1 MIRVEALGGLR
12 ILVNGE
18 ESVPLAKQRLK
29 SALLV
34 YLAVERSCM
43 REALIGTFWPDRE
56 PERARHV
63 LSQTVYELRKMLGEE
78 WLTIAG
84 ARLTVSERVTT
95 DVAEFGEA
103 VEQGDLEK
111 ALRLYKGA
119 FLQGCYLAETK
130 DFEEWSDRRNQ
141 RKTKLLRRAL
151 KETCEL
157 PEVPA
162 WNDVAIDV
170 ARKFAERDPADD
182 EVQHALIQLL
192 VRAGRRTDA
201 LRQFEKYESALAE
214 DELEPLEHTRQLI
227 ATIRDATEAVEP
239 VALTPFTAPS
249 PPAVPSLERPSP
261 PAPGGVRPTAAERAA
276 ARKRRGAIAGGAIVI
291 ALGVVLPFL
300 IGKPEPPRAA
310 KAASNDV
317 PRIAVLPF
325 KDHSP
330 PGEDGRYLASALTDG
345 LSEGLGL
352 FRGLEVRSRNA
363 VEYYTRADIPPDSL
377 AKALNVNTLVG
388 GSVTKSGDNV
398 VVNVQLSD

>member
-157 PEVPA
+157 PQVPA

-170 ARKFAERDPADD
+170 ARKFAERDPTDD

-227 ATIRDATEAVEP
+227 ATIRDATESVEP
-239 VALTPFTAPS
+239 VAVTPFMPPP
-249 PPAVPSLERPSP
+249 PPAVPAFTDAPPRNVASAVPRP
-261 PAPGGVRPTAAERAA
+261 RTAAERAA
-276 ARKRRGAIAGGAIVI
+276 MRKRPGAIAGGAIVI

-300 IGKPEPPRAA
+300 IGKPEPPRDA
-310 KAASNDV
+310 KASSDDV

-330 PGEDGRYLASALTDG
+330 PGEDGGYLAAALTDG
-345 LSEGLGL
+345 LSDGLGL

-363 VEYYTRADIPPDSL
+363 VEYYTRPDIPPDSL
-377 AKALNVNTLVG
+377 AKALKVNTLVG
-388 GSVTKSGDNV
+388 GSVTKSGD
-398 VVNVQLSD
+398 S